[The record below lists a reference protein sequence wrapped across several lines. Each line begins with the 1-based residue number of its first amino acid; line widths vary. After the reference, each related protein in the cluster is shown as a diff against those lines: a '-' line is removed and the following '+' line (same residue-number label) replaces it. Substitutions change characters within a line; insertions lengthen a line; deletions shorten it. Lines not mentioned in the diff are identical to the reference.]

1 MPLLSPSTLILLS
14 ATSPYSISFT
24 SVIYIENGKGVH
36 WPRVPTSSFI
46 DQPEEENEIPEGT
59 TPRETTAK
67 IGAAEDRDGSDF
79 EEGNIIVQ
87 KVTSPKTTVSSTI
100 PESTSTSSTVNFLM
114 PEVRVTYVPPD
125 KREADGDGARDT
137 TEKVLTGGVLFAGGS
152 DSAENA
158 AERFMHPVQVT
169 PIFCLILTFLTA

>member
-1 MPLLSPSTLILLS
+1 M
-14 ATSPYSISFT
+14 
-24 SVIYIENGKGVH
+24 H

-46 DQPEEENEIPEGT
+46 DQPEHENEIPEGT
-59 TPRETTAK
+59 TPRATTVDIAT
-67 IGAAEDRDGSDF
+67 AEDRDGSDV
-79 EEGNIIVQ
+79 EENRIVQ
-87 KVTSPKTTVSSTI
+87 KETSPKTTVPSTI
-100 PESTSTSSTVNFLM
+100 PESTSTSTVKFPM
-114 PEVRVTYVPPD
+114 PEIRVTYVPPD

-169 PIFCLILTFLTA
+169 PIFCLVLKFLIA